1 MSRARPLVLPCSSDA
16 FVLVSALVAGWRCTC
31 DEHLGHPRAWLFC
44 AGVSG
49 AHARGST
56 PIDDRPAWLCC
67 VADGRSRWCVF
78 VTCGCQ
84 ACFVHAIAWVRVVR
98 VRRCRCLVVQRFDRS
113 RSKPNNA
120 RALRCPRLRA
130 MDVEHFDFESD
141 QNQTRDGKPLALSS
155 NHLLS
160 RGSLLRNRQSSN
172 DRCAR

>member
-113 RSKPNNA
+113 RSKPNNV
-120 RALRCPRLRA
+120 RAVRCPRLSA
-130 MDVEHFDFESD
+130 MDVEHFDLESD
-141 QNQTRDGKPLALSS
+141 PAPKKKKNQLF

-160 RGSLLRNRQSSN
+160 RGSLLCNRQSSN